1 MGISNILHG
10 RKMLLASAAVLLP
23 VAAPAIGHADQDDIA
38 TYAAWTTSVADD
50 STGDF
55 CTMHTTMQ
63 DGGVFSVIANT
74 HGVWIRATDTQW
86 DSTADQNIGLDVDV
100 DGQSF
105 TGGAY
110 ADGENTIETPVGTA
124 LLTALEDGQQAVV
137 HIGTEYSWTLD
148 LTGTADATYALS
160 RCLNALQNS

>member
-1 MGISNILHG
+1 MGISNIRHD
-10 RKMLLASAAVLLP
+10 RKLLLASAAALLA
-23 VAAPAIGHADQDDIA
+23 VALPAASYADQDDIA
-38 TYAAWTTSVADD
+38 TYANWTTSVADD
-50 STGDF
+50 STGNF

-74 HGVWIRATDTQW
+74 SGVWIRATDNQW
-86 DSTADQNIGLDVDV
+86 DSSANQNINLDVNV
-100 DGQSF
+100 DGQTF
-105 TGGAY
+105 TGAAY

-124 LLTALEDGQQAVV
+124 LLAALEDGQQAVV

-160 RCLNALQNS
+160 RCVNVLQNT